1 MVDSYVERCR
11 KLVKKADIYWS
22 HPAGSRIGDYDA
34 FVWYDR
40 NRNKITLEMLE
51 RLSIKRVLSVG
62 GRGWQE
68 RELMEAIDCE
78 EKVITDIV
86 GEDGVI
92 ESPAE
97 DLPFPD
103 GYFDLVISR
112 EMVEHVEDDVKL
124 IKELRR
130 VLHTGGYLLISTPN
144 AFAYPI
150 DGVVHVRAYTPS
162 SFLEFLKST
171 GFEIID
177 KAGNIPYIFLALLP
191 LSGKGYKKVLEDFKE
206 IAGMYTDYRQLY
218 YISNQMFLLC
228 RKEG

>member
-1 MVDSYVERCR
+1 MVASYAERCR
-11 KLVKKADIYWS
+11 KLAEKADRYWS
-22 HPAGSRIGDYDA
+22 EKTVGDYEA

-40 NRNKITLEMLE
+40 NRNKITLKMLE

-68 RELMEAIDCE
+68 RELMDAINAD

-86 GEDGVI
+86 AEEGII
-92 ESPAE
+92 EASAE

-112 EMVEHVEDDVKL
+112 EMIEHVEDDVKL

-130 VLHTGGYLLISTPN
+130 ALCPGGYLLCTTPN

-150 DGVVHVRAYTPS
+150 DGVVHVRAYTPQ
-162 SFLEFLKST
+162 SFLEFLEST
-171 GFEIID
+171 GFEIIK

-191 LSGKGYKKVLEDFKE
+191 LSSKGYKKVLEDFKE
-206 IAGMYTDYRQLY
+206 IAGMYKDYEQLY
-218 YISNQMFLLC
+218 YISNQLFVLC